1 MNVAESLRLAFRAL
15 TANKLR
21 AALTML
27 GIVIGVGAVITLMS
41 AGEGVSVY
49 IEEQFQGI
57 GTNLLFVFPGSEEE
71 TSGGPPGSSTVAA
84 ELTIGDAEA
93 LSDPIRAPDV
103 AAVAPQVFNT
113 AVVATGRRD
122 TVSQV
127 QGVTPEFSRVRNWFP
142 EVGSFIDQEDMT
154 SRARVAVLGQTV
166 VEDLFP
172 DNPYPLDQTVKISGI
187 PFRVIGVL
195 EEKGGSEFGDV
206 DNSVMVPLTTAQT
219 RLFPSRSRSGERLVS
234 LVLVE
239 AVNEDRMDAAVEQI
253 SSILRER
260 HGIDFRDEDD
270 FSVISQADIIAVFG
284 QITGVLT
291 IFLGAIA
298 GISLLVGGIGIMNIM
313 LVSVTERTREIGLR
327 KAVGA
332 RRRDILWQFLL
343 EAMTLSLIG
352 GVIGVALGALGAELI
367 SALVDDFRAILSPQA
382 VLLATTFSAAV
393 GLFFGIYP
401 ARRASL
407 LNPIDALRYE

>member
-1 MNVAESLRLAFRAL
+1 MSIAESLRLALRAL

-71 TSGGPPGSSTVAA
+71 TSGGPPGSSAVAA
-84 ELTIGDAEA
+84 ELTISDAEA

-127 QGVTPEFSRVRNWFP
+127 QGVTPEFAEVRNWFP
-142 EVGSFIDQEDMT
+142 EVGSFIDQEDMN

-187 PFRVIGVL
+187 PFRVICVL
-195 EEKGGSEFGDV
+195 EAKGGSEFGDV

-239 AVNEDRMDAAVEQI
+239 AVSEDRMDAAV
-253 SSILRER
+253 
-260 HGIDFRDEDD
+260 
-270 FSVISQADIIAVFG
+270 
-284 QITGVLT
+284 
-291 IFLGAIA
+291 
-298 GISLLVGGIGIMNIM
+298 
-313 LVSVTERTREIGLR
+313 
-327 KAVGA
+327 
-332 RRRDILWQFLL
+332 
-343 EAMTLSLIG
+343 
-352 GVIGVALGALGAELI
+352 
-367 SALVDDFRAILSPQA
+367 
-382 VLLATTFSAAV
+382 
-393 GLFFGIYP
+393 
-401 ARRASL
+401 
-407 LNPIDALRYE
+407 

>member
-1 MNVAESLRLAFRAL
+1 MSIAESLRLALRAL

-71 TSGGPPGSSTVAA
+71 TSGGPPGSSAVAA
-84 ELTIGDAEA
+84 ELTISDAEA

-127 QGVTPEFSRVRNWFP
+127 QGVTPEFAEVRNWFP
-142 EVGSFIDQEDMT
+142 EVGSFIDQEDMN

-195 EEKGGSEFGDV
+195 EAKGGSEFGDV

-239 AVNEDRMDAAVEQI
+239 AVSEDRMDAAVEQI
-253 SSILRER
+253 SAILRER
-260 HGIDFRDEDD
+260 HGIDFRDDDD
-270 FSVISQADIIAVFG
+270 FSVISQADIVAVFG

-332 RRRDILWQFLL
+332 RRQDILWQFLL
-343 EAMTLSLIG
+343 EAMTLSLVG

-367 SALVDDFRAILSPQA
+367 SLLVDDFRAILLPQA